1 MVLIDVGCAN
11 DGEVKYLLSM
21 FENLRNMYSIC
32 MYNNFQNI
40 KKQVQS

>member
-21 FENLRNMYSIC
+21 FENLRNMY
-32 MYNNFQNI
+32 NNFQNI
-40 KKQVQS
+40 KEQVQVHNVFG